1 MSYKEVDYMVL
12 IKDCVKDLVTEIVM
26 EVYRNHDKIQKEAME
41 GLLDDDVDEMELEE
55 ESIIENIIRE
65 RIK

>member
-1 MSYKEVDYMVL
+1 MSYKQVDYMLV
-12 IKDCVKDLVTEIVM
+12 IKDNIKDLVTEIAM
-26 EVYRNHDKIQKEAME
+26 EVYRNHDNIQKEAME

>member
-1 MSYKEVDYMVL
+1 MLV
-12 IKDCVKDLVTEIVM
+12 IKDNIKDLVTEIAM
-26 EVYRNHDKIQKEAME
+26 EVYRNHDNIQKEAME